1 MSARHGL
8 GTRLR
13 HLLELLD
20 GDVAEVYREAGHD
33 YSPRYTPVIRA
44 LRDRGASSISA
55 LAQHAGLTH
64 SALSQTVAEM
74 KRMKLVRVTRGR
86 DARVRQVVMS
96 ADAQRLLPM
105 LEVQWAATDAAAEA
119 LDKELTASLR
129 GLVEEAI
136 SALELRPFR
145 TRIKAQVRRAESAAP
160 GGPNVVP
167 THDAGRLELDGDI
180 GRGSGTR

>member
-20 GDVAEVYREAGHD
+20 GDVADVYREAGHN

-44 LRDRGASSISA
+44 LRDLGPSSISA

-74 KRMKLVRVTRGR
+74 KRLKLVRVTRGR
-86 DARVRQVVMS
+86 DARVRQVAMS

-105 LEVQWAATDAAAEA
+105 LEIHWAATDAAAES
-119 LDKELTASLR
+119 LDEELSASLR
-129 GLVEEAI
+129 SVIEEAI
-136 SALELRPFR
+136 AALDRRPFR
-145 TRIKAQVRRAESAAP
+145 TRIKAQVRRAQSTP
-160 GGPNVVP
+160 GGPDDVP
-167 THDAGRLELDGDI
+167 THDGGRLELDRRDI
-180 GRGSGTR
+180 GSGPGAR